1 MTTPVTSEP
10 SPHAFTLSPRTVLHL
25 ASDLSATTLHLD
37 ERAWAHPADVPQ
49 FGEGRVLSVF
59 HYESAW
65 TWWER
70 HPVGVE
76 LVSVLS
82 GTVAFRFDD
91 ACSTKAV
98 LRAGQS
104 MLVPEGVWHTAEIV
118 APASMLF
125 VTPSPGR
132 TEHRAVEI
140 GEVGKV
146 SHG

>member
-1 MTTPVTSEP
+1 MTTTATSDP
-10 SPHAFTLSPRTVLHL
+10 SPELFTLSHRTVLHL
-25 ASDLSATTLHLD
+25 ASDLSATALLLN
-37 ERAWAHPADVPQ
+37 ERAWACAADVPH
-49 FGEGRVLSVF
+49 FKDGRVLSVF
-59 HYESAW
+59 RYDSTW

-82 GTVAFRFDD
+82 GTVAFRLDD
-91 ACSTKAV
+91 ARSTKAV
-98 LRAGQS
+98 LGAGQS

-125 VTPSPGR
+125 VTPLPGR

-140 GEVGKV
+140 GEMGKV
-146 SHG
+146 NHG